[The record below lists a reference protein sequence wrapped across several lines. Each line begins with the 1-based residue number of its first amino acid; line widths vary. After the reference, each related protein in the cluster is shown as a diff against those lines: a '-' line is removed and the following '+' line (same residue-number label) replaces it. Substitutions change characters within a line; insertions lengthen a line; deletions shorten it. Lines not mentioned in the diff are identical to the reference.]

1 MEGSRGNESAPA
13 ARAGTGRPRVVIV
26 GGGMGGMS
34 AAKALRKKNV
44 DVLVVDRTN
53 YQGFW
58 PFLYQ
63 VATSQLEEE
72 TIAYPVR
79 GVLRRHPNVNFQM
92 GEVRS
97 VDFARKRVV
106 TDDEEIPYDY
116 LILAAGSETNFF
128 GNDELARHAYG
139 LKDVEQADRLR
150 NHILSVFEQA
160 ARENDP
166 ERRAALLTFII
177 VGGGPTGC
185 ELAGA
190 LAQLINAPLSK
201 DFPTLDLRRES
212 HVVLVQGADTLL
224 PPFSEKL
231 RDYAKARLEK
241 LGVEVRL
248 NQIVKSVDGG
258 IVTFSDGS
266 QTAATTVVWAAGV
279 KAADVIGTLGAEI
292 GSLGRVK
299 VTETLNLPDNPE
311 VFAIGDVMHLEGY
324 KGANGGPYPMLAQV
338 AIQGGR
344 QAAQNVLASTEGKP
358 LKPFK
363 YFDKGMMAMIGRG
376 SAIVDAFG
384 VRMRGRFAFLGWL
397 GLHIVYLR
405 GFRNRALVLI
415 DWSADYIRSN
425 QGVRIITRPEL
436 AEHVQAVHERVLDH
450 RRRTMTGIQ
459 ALSPE
464 LIAQATEKAEQA
476 ASTD

>member
-1 MEGSRGNESAPA
+1 MEGSRPK
-13 ARAGTGRPRVVIV
+13 VVIV
-26 GGGMGGMS
+26 GGGMGGLS
-34 AAKALRKKNV
+34 AAKALRKKDV

-72 TIAYPVR
+72 PIAYPIR
-79 GVLRRHPNVNFQM
+79 GLIRRHPNVDFHM
-92 GEVRS
+92 GEVRT

-106 TDDEEIPYDY
+106 TDNDEIPYDY

-128 GNDELARHAYG
+128 GNDEMARHAYG

-150 NHILSVFEQA
+150 NHLLSVFEQA
-160 ARENDP
+160 ARERDA

-185 ELAGA
+185 ELSGA

-201 DFPTLDLRRES
+201 DFPTLELRKES

-224 PPFSEKL
+224 PPFPEKL
-231 RDYAKARLEK
+231 RNYAKARLEK

-248 NQIVKSVDGG
+248 NTIVKSVDGG

-279 KAADVIGTLGAEI
+279 RAADVIGTLGVEL

-299 VTETLNLPDNPE
+299 VTETLNLADNPE
-311 VFAIGDVMHLEGY
+311 VFAIGDVMHLDGY
-324 KGANGGPYPMLAQV
+324 KGADGGPYPMLAQV
-338 AIQGGR
+338 AIQGGK
-344 QAAQNVLASTEGKP
+344 QAAHNVLAAVEGKS

-363 YFDKGMMAMIGRG
+363 YFDKGMMAIIGRG
-376 SAIVDAFG
+376 AAIVDAFG
-384 VRMRGRFAFLGWL
+384 VKMSGFFAFLGWL
-397 GLHIVYLR
+397 GLHIFYLR
-405 GFRNRALVLI
+405 GFRNRVVVLI
-415 DWSADYIRSN
+415 DWFADYIRSN

-436 AEHVQAVHERVLDH
+436 ADHVQEVHERVLDH

-459 ALSPE
+459 ALPPE
-464 LIAQATEKAEQA
+464 LVAQATEQAAAEQA
-476 ASTD
+476 APEQAAPEQAAPEPR